1 MKKKKRREAEG
12 FINRFR
18 AQANRARA
26 VQSRIKAL
34 EKMGKSE
41 KMTEADTL
49 DFRSSAPFQGKWLLE
64 AENISFSFQPGSP
77 YLINKMSFAIK
88 KQDRIGVIGKNG
100 KGKTT
105 LLSILAGHL
114 NPVEGRIIVHQN
126 VELAYFGQTN
136 IDRLD
141 PEEL

>member
-1 MKKKKRREAEG
+1 
-12 FINRFR
+12 
-18 AQANRARA
+18 
-26 VQSRIKAL
+26 
-34 EKMGKSE
+34 
-41 KMTEADTL
+41 MTEADTL
-49 DFRSSAPFQGKWLLE
+49 DFRFNAAPFQGKWLLE

-105 LLSILAGHL
+105 LLSTLAGHL

-136 IDRLD
+136 IDRLT